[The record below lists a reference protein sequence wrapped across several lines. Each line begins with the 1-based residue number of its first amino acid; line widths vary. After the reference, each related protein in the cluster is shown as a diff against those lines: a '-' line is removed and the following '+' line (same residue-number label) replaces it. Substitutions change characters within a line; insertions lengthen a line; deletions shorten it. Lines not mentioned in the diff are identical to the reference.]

1 MGMPRLAIVLCCL
14 LAAPA
19 ALAFSAGAAQAYTYK
34 SARKLYDDCAA
45 PATLKNGAPTVRRLH
60 CLEFLKQALN
70 AWNLTQDNGICS
82 AHIGKELPDAY
93 VKYWQKRGLGVLK
106 GEFRSAE
113 ASANDFLDS
122 QKQPCRPRQH

>member
-1 MGMPRLAIVLCCL
+1 MTPARLPLIIATT
-14 LAAPA
+14 LA
-19 ALAFSAGAAQAYTYK
+19 LSAGAAHAYTYK

-45 PATLKNGAPTVRRLH
+45 PATLKNGAPTARREQ
-60 CLEFLKQALN
+60 CLGYLKQALN
-70 AWNLTQDNGICS
+70 AWNLTQDNGTCS
-82 AHIGKELPDAY
+82 AHVGEGLADAY

-122 QKQPCRPRQH
+122 QKQPCKPRQP